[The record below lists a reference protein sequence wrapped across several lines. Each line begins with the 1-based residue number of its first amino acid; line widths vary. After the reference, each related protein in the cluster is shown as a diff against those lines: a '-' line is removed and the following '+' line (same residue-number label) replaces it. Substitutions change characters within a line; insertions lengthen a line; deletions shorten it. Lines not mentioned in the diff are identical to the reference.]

1 MRGNNMETM
10 GLIMVDLLENFCA
23 YIIPSLIFAMLM
35 GCLFWN
41 IQKNGIRNVIISY
54 LTEMRYN
61 GRLIYQFL
69 FFLYVYFI
77 FDRTLL
83 SRHFGW
89 SSGLGNIMGGWTLLD
104 PETGKITFEAV
115 ENFAFFVP
123 YIILFFLS
131 FNTGKRGMEILKK
144 SFFVG
149 ALTSIFIEMG
159 QMIFKVGEFQI
170 SDLTYNTLGAVI
182 GGVIFLVG
190 GSLKNKCTKKKIKG
204 KQL

>member
-1 MRGNNMETM
+1 METI
-10 GLIMVDLLENFCA
+10 GLIIIDLLENFCA
-23 YIIPSLIFAMLM
+23 YIIPSLIFAVLM

-54 LTEMRYN
+54 LTEMRHN
-61 GRLIYQFL
+61 RRLIYQLL

-104 PETGKITFEAV
+104 PETGKVTFEAV

-144 SFFVG
+144 SFFAG
-149 ALTSIFIEMG
+149 TLTSIFIEMG

-170 SDLTYNTLGAVI
+170 SDLVYNIAGAVM
-182 GGVIFLVG
+182 GGTIYVLGMKINK
-190 GSLKNKCTKKKIKG
+190 LKRKFKEKK
-204 KQL
+204 

>member
-1 MRGNNMETM
+1 METM
-10 GLIMVDLLENFCA
+10 GLIIVDLLENFCA
-23 YIIPSLIFAMLM
+23 YIIPSSIFAILM

-104 PETGKITFEAV
+104 SKTGKITFEAI
-115 ENFAFFVP
+115 ENFAFFIP

-131 FNTGKRGMEILKK
+131 FNTVKRGMEILKK
-144 SFFVG
+144 SFLVG

-170 SDLTYNTLGAVI
+170 SDLTYNTVGAVI
-182 GGVIFLVG
+182 GGGVYVLGVKMRK
-190 GSLKNKCTKKKIKG
+190 LKRDNLSET
-204 KQL
+204 

>member
-1 MRGNNMETM
+1 METM
-10 GLIMVDLLENFCA
+10 GLIIADLLENFCA

-144 SFFVG
+144 SFFIG

-170 SDLTYNTLGAVI
+170 SDLVYNTGGAVM
-182 GGVIFLVG
+182 GGTIYVLGMKINK
-190 GSLKNKCTKKKIKG
+190 LKRKFKEKK
-204 KQL
+204 